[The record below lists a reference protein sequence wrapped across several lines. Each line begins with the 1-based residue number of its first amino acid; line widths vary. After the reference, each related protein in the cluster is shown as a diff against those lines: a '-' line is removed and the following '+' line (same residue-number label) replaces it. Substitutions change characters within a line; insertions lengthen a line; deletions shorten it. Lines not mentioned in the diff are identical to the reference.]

1 MSEHRAM
8 PDSTLPISSFRI
20 SFRPYNHEEV
30 QELLKK
36 AVKDFGPFG
45 SNRRWWFESAQ
56 TPDSEINVWIV
67 DFYFREANDA
77 MIFGLKYQR

>member
-1 MSEHRAM
+1 M

-20 SFRPYNHEEV
+20 SFRPYNHEQV

-45 SNRRWWFESAQ
+45 SDRRWWFETAPTSDEE
-56 TPDSEINVWIV
+56 TNVWIV
-67 DFYFREANDA
+67 DFYFRKANDA

>member
-1 MSEHRAM
+1 M

-30 QELLKK
+30 QALLKK

-45 SNRRWWFESAQ
+45 LDGKRWWFETAT
-56 TPDSEINVWIV
+56 TPDDEINVWIV
-67 DFYFREANDA
+67 DFYFLEANDA
-77 MIFGLKYQR
+77 IIFGLKYLR

>member
-1 MSEHRAM
+1 M
-8 PDSTLPISSFRI
+8 PDSALPISPIRVN
-20 SFRPYNHEEV
+20 FRPYNHQEV

-45 SNRRWWFESAQ
+45 SDRRWWFETAPTSDEE
-56 TPDSEINVWIV
+56 TNVWIV
-67 DFYFREANDA
+67 DFYFREVNDA